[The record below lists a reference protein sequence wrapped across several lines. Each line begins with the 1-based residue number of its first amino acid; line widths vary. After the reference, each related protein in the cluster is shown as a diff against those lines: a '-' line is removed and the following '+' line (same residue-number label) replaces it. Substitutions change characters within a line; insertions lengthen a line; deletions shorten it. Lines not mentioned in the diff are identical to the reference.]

1 MELLDLI
8 KIRQLDANMK
18 LLEYAVECLE
28 LAFFPH
34 KNKLTHYHMDNAEEA
49 INNLNN
55 I

>member
-8 KIRQLDANMK
+8 KIRQLDANLK

-28 LAFFPH
+28 LAFFPQ
-34 KNKLTHYHMDNAEEA
+34 KSSLTQFHIDNAIDA
-49 INNLNN
+49 INNLHD